1 LDHGANI
8 EDRDDNGFTPLFEA
22 VDCGNVEN
30 VRLLLS
36 SGAVVNVS
44 SSDG

>member
-1 LDHGANI
+1 LDHGVNI
-8 EDRDDNGFTPLFEA
+8 EDHDDNGITPLFEA
-22 VDCGNVEN
+22 VNCGNVEN

-36 SGAVVNVS
+36 FGAVVNVS